1 MKRPASNQ
9 SQSGEPA
16 SFKMRIRVYARGRML
31 GPGKMELL
39 ALLDE
44 TGSLAGA
51 AQKMKMSYMRAWK
64 LVQELNHDPQRPMV
78 ELSRGGAGGGGTGKI
93 TAFGRRVLELYQE
106 MDRASAKAA
115 RPYGRRLAKLLQ

>member
-9 SQSGEPA
+9 SLWRAESA

-64 LVQELNHDPQRPMV
+64 LVQEGAEPARLQ
-78 ELSRGGAGGGGTGKI
+78 LSAGGFWSFTRRWI
-93 TAFGRRVLELYQE
+93 VQAPGRRGPTDDVWQNFCNSF
-106 MDRASAKAA
+106 DI
-115 RPYGRRLAKLLQ
+115 